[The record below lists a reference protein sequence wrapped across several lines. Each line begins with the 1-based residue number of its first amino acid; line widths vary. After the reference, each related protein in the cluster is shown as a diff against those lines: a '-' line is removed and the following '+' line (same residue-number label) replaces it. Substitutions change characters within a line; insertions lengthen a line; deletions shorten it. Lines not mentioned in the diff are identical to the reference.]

1 MIKDQ
6 AALEKAVRN
15 RVPLGSTP
23 ARSPRPK
30 PPKKAN
36 PVHKRKK

>member
-1 MIKDQ
+1 MTKAEQ
-6 AALEKAVRN
+6 AALERAVKN

-23 ARSPRPK
+23 ARAPQ

-36 PVHKRKK
+36 PVHKRK